1 MTLYFHIGIVKIIS
15 SSIDYSKVKEVKG
28 SVIIMNYAEMLDEMI
43 AESELSLRQISKLC
57 SDLDIMI
64 TPSYISQ
71 LKNGKLPPP
80 TAEVSQA
87 LAKVCNSKNQSKL
100 VFQGYMEK
108 APDVI
113 KEYMLASSELNR
125 IMLENLCR
133 DEESVP
139 ISKEVIDYLKDLDF
153 LSSLEISS
161 KYINMDNTSTKSE
174 LIKELT
180 LSSGGAIKTNTHGD
194 MINLFLGDSS
204 MNPTIP
210 IHSYLYILP
219 TRIDLLKERDT
230 IAFYPSNRKIATL
243 RRVFFA
249 NNKILLMPDDKSHQI
264 FMLDSFKEIDY
275 IGKVVSY
282 KVDL

>member
-1 MTLYFHIGIVKIIS
+1 MY
-15 SSIDYSKVKEVKG
+15 
-28 SVIIMNYAEMLDEMI
+28 YAGMLDEMI
-43 AESELSLRQISKLC
+43 TDSELSLRQISRLC
-57 SDLDIMI
+57 SEYNIAI

-80 TAEVSQA
+80 TAEVSIA
-87 LAKVCNSKNQSKL
+87 LAKVCNSKNQAKL

-125 IMLENLCR
+125 IMLESLCKAEY
-133 DEESVP
+133 DGSIPSE
-139 ISKEVIDYLKDLDF
+139 IIDNLKDLDII
-153 LSSLEISS
+153 SSLELSA
-161 KYINMDNTSTKSE
+161 KYLNTTDATKKSE
-174 LIKELT
+174 LIKELILT
-180 LSSGGAIKTNTHGD
+180 SGGVTKTNFHGE
-194 MINLFLGDSS
+194 MINLFLGDTS
-204 MNPTIP
+204 MNATIP
-210 IHSYLYILP
+210 IHSYLYIIP
-219 TRIDLLKERDT
+219 TRLDLLKERDI
-230 IAFYPSNRKIATL
+230 IAFYPNNKKLATL

-249 NNKILLMPDDKSHQI
+249 NDKILLMPEDKSHQI